1 MQEKD
6 LKPSR
11 KQRLIFALVA
21 FILVGS
27 SLAAYILIVLG
38 KGEVNYSKMSMEQLE
53 DAYSEKSAELD
64 AEATTLSEKYFEEFK
79 SYKKNVK
86 AYNSTTANSN
96 GVQAKDLKE
105 GDGDTVND
113 SNYAAYYVGYC
124 SDESVFDSS
133 FDDFT
138 EPTSLKA
145 PLDVQP
151 NSLIEGWYL
160 GVEGMKLGGIR
171 EITIPGSLA
180 YGDSM
185 EICGGTNSPIKFI
198 VMAIEKSENYVK
210 INKELD
216 KIYEALTYAY
226 SQASSDYDY
235 SDYYS
240 EEEDS
245 TETSG
250 E

>member
-21 FILVGS
+21 LILVGS
-27 SLAAYILIVLG
+27 SFAAYILIVMG
-38 KGEVNYSKMSMEQLE
+38 KGTVNYSKMSMEQLQN
-53 DAYSEKSAELD
+53 AYSEKAAELD
-64 AEATTLSEKYFEEFK
+64 AEASVLSSQYFEEFK

-105 GDGDTVND
+105 GDGDAVTS
-113 SNYAAYYVGYC
+113 SNYAAYYIGWC
-124 SDESVFDSS
+124 SNEDIFDSS
-133 FDDFT
+133 FDDF
-138 EPTSLKA
+138 ENPTALKA
-145 PLDVQP
+145 PLAIKA

-160 GVEGMKLGGIR
+160 GMEGAKIGGIR

-180 YGDSM
+180 YGESM
-185 EICGGTNSPIKFI
+185 EVCGGTNSPLKFI
-198 VMAIEKSENYVK
+198 VMAIEKTENYTK
-210 INKELD
+210 INNELD
-216 KIYEALTYAY
+216 QIYTALSNAYAQAY
-226 SQASSDYDY
+226 SASDY
-235 SDYYS
+235 SDYYGTT
-240 EEEDS
+240 DN
-245 TETSG
+245 TDTSG